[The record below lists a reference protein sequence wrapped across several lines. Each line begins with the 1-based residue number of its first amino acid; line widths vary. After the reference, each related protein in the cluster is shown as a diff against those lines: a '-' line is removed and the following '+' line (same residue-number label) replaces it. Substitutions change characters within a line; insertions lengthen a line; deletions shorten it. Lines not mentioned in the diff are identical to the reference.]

1 MNIAAM
7 IKDFSGVK
15 FEVSGADLKEFALS
29 IIELAKQEQNDR
41 KQAEGTMS
49 QRDAAEYLG
58 KSVTTLIRWSK
69 TGYLRP
75 CAYVGKS
82 PQYSIADLKRI
93 KEGSR

>member
-15 FEVSGADLKEFALS
+15 FEVSGADLKDFALS
-29 IIELAKQEQNDR
+29 ILELAKQEQNDR
-41 KQAEGTMS
+41 QQAEGTMS
-49 QRDAAEYLG
+49 QRDAADYLG
-58 KSVTTLIRWSK
+58 KSVTTLIRWNK

-82 PQYSIADLKRI
+82 PQYAIADLKRI
-93 KEGSR
+93 KEGTK